1 MPWRECQAM
10 DERARFIR
18 DWERDDLSFSE
29 LCEHYGI
36 SRTIGYKWLGRYEAE
51 GVEGLKDRSRR
62 PHTSPTRTCDETV
75 ERILEIRRKHPTW
88 GGRKIG
94 SFLARHGST
103 SLPGASTIDDIL
115 RRHGL
120 TRSRPRRRRPGH
132 PGKPVTTAQA
142 ANELWTADF
151 KGEFRLRSGPY
162 CYPLTVADQFSRYLL
177 ACTARP
183 STAHDG
189 AQVVFERLFRDY
201 GLPDAIRTDN
211 GVPFA
216 SAGLARLSRLSV
228 WWIKL
233 GIHPEL
239 IEPGCPQQNGT
250 HERMHRTLKAE
261 ATRPPAGSFAAQ
273 QRCFNSFRTIF
284 NEQRPHEALNQST
297 PADLFTPSWRPYP
310 ARVPPIEYPAHFE
323 VRYVSRN
330 NGIRW
335 KRYWVNVSS
344 VLAEEHVGLEE
355 IDDGL
360 WALYFADYLLA
371 RLNERTRR
379 LEELATGASR
389 RLQE

>member
-1 MPWRECQAM
+1 M

-18 DWERDDLSFSE
+18 DWERGDLSFTE

-36 SRTIGYKWLGRYEAE
+36 SRTIGYKWVGRYDVA

-62 PHTSPTRTCDETV
+62 PHSSPTRTSSDVV
-75 ERILEIRRKHPTW
+75 EQVLAVRRKHPTW
-88 GGRKIG
+88 GGWKIAG
-94 SFLARHGST
+94 FLARQGHRAI
-103 SLPGASTIDDIL
+103 PGASTIDDLL

-120 TRSRPRRRRPGH
+120 TRSRPQRRRPGH
-132 PGKPVTTAQA
+132 PGRPVTTARA

-151 KGEFRLRSGPY
+151 KGEFRLRTGAY

-183 STAHDG
+183 STAHAG
-189 AQVVFERLFRDY
+189 AQPVFEHLFREY
-201 GLPDAIRTDN
+201 GLPLAIRTDN
-211 GVPFA
+211 GTPFA
-216 SAGLARLSRLSV
+216 STGLARLSRLSV

-239 IEPGCPQQNGT
+239 IEPASPQQNGT

-261 ATRPPAGSFAAQ
+261 ATRPPAGSVAAQ
-273 QRCFNSFRTIF
+273 QRCFNRFRTIF
-284 NEQRPHEALNQST
+284 NHDRPHEALDQNA
-297 PADLFTPSWRPYP
+297 PADLYQPSARPYP
-310 ARVPPIEYPAHFE
+310 DRLAPIEYPAHFE

-344 VLAEEHVGLEE
+344 VLAQEHVGLEE
-355 IDDGL
+355 IDDGI

-371 RLNERTRR
+371 RLNERTHR

-389 RLQE
+389 RLEA

>member
-1 MPWRECQAM
+1 M

-18 DWERDDLSFSE
+18 DWERADLSFTE

-36 SRTIGYKWLGRYEAE
+36 SRTIGYKWVGRYEIA
-51 GVEGLKDRSRR
+51 GIEGLKDHSRR
-62 PHTSPTRTCDETV
+62 PHCSPARTPPEIV
-75 ERILEIRRKHPTW
+75 ERVLEVRRRHPTW
-88 GGRKIG
+88 GGWKIVG
-94 SFLARHGST
+94 FLERQGDRT
-103 SLPGASTIDDIL
+103 IPGASTIDDML

-132 PGKPVTTAQA
+132 PGRPATTARA

-151 KGEFRLRSGPY
+151 KGQFRLRTGAY

-189 AQVVFERLFRDY
+189 AQGVFERLFRDY
-201 GLPDAIRTDN
+201 GLPLAIRTDN
-211 GVPFA
+211 GSPFA

-239 IEPGCPQQNGT
+239 IEPASPQQNGT

-273 QRCFNSFRTIF
+273 QRCFNRFRTIF
-284 NEQRPHEALNQST
+284 NQDRPHEALDQSV
-297 PADLFTPSWRPYP
+297 PADLYRPSRRPYP
-310 ARVPPIEYPAHFE
+310 DRLPPIEYPAHFE

-335 KRYWVNVSS
+335 KRYWVNVSA
-344 VLAEEHVGLEE
+344 VLAQEHVGLEE
-355 IDDGL
+355 IDDGI
-360 WALYFADYLLA
+360 WALYFANYLLA

>member
-1 MPWRECQAM
+1 M

-18 DWERDDLSFSE
+18 DWERDDLSFTE
-29 LCEHYGI
+29 LCGHYGI
-36 SRTIGYKWLGRYEAE
+36 SRTIGYKWVGRYDVA

-62 PHTSPTRTCDETV
+62 PHSSPTRTASEIV
-75 ERILEIRRKHPTW
+75 ERVLEIRRKHPTW
-88 GGRKIG
+88 GGWKIAGFLQRQG
-94 SFLARHGST
+94 SRAI
-103 SLPGASTIDDIL
+103 PGASTIDDIL

-132 PGKPVTTAQA
+132 PGRPATTARA

-151 KGEFRLRSGPY
+151 KGEFRLRTGAY

-183 STAHDG
+183 STAHAG
-189 AQVVFERLFRDY
+189 ARPVFERLFREY
-201 GLPDAIRTDN
+201 GLPCAIRTDN
-211 GVPFA
+211 GTPFA

-239 IEPGCPQQNGT
+239 IEPGSPQQNGT

-261 ATRPPAGSFAAQ
+261 ATRPPAGSAAAQ
-273 QRCFNSFRTIF
+273 QRCFNRFRTVF
-284 NEQRPHEALNQST
+284 NQDRPHEALDQNT
-297 PADLFTPSWRPYP
+297 PADLYRPSARPYP
-310 ARVPPIEYPAHFE
+310 QRLAPIEYPAHFE

-344 VLAEEHVGLEE
+344 VLAEEYVGLEE

-360 WALYFADYLLA
+360 WALYFANYLLA

-389 RLQE
+389 QLQA

>member
-1 MPWRECQAM
+1 M

-18 DWERDDLSFSE
+18 DWERDDLSFVE
-29 LCEHYGI
+29 LCDHYGI
-36 SRTIGYKWLGRYEAE
+36 SRTIGYKWLSRYEAE

-62 PHTSPTRTCDETV
+62 PHTSPTRTSAEIV
-75 ERILEIRRKHPTW
+75 ERILDIRRKHPTW
-88 GGRKIG
+88 GGRKIV
-94 SFLARHGST
+94 SFLARRGT
-103 SLPGASTIDDIL
+103 SLLPGASTVDDLL
-115 RRHGL
+115 RRQGL
-120 TRSRPRRRRPGH
+120 TRTRSHRRRPGH
-132 PGKPVTTAQA
+132 PGKPVTTAQT

-183 STAHDG
+183 STAHEG
-189 AQVVFERLFRDY
+189 AQEVFDRVFREY

-239 IEPGCPQQNGT
+239 IEPGSPQQNGA

-261 ATRPPAGSFAAQ
+261 ATRPPAASFAAQ
-273 QRCFNSFRTIF
+273 QRRFNTFRAIF
-284 NEQRPHEALNQST
+284 NDERPHEALGQRM
-297 PADLFTPSWRPYP
+297 PADLYTPSWRPYP
-310 ARVPPIEYPAHFE
+310 AGLPPIEYPAHFE

-344 VLAEEHVGLEE
+344 VLAEEYVGLEE
-355 IDDGL
+355 IDDGI

-371 RLNERTRR
+371 RLNERTRC

-389 RLQE
+389 RLQQ